1 MWNDVDQYSEK
12 AFKTLSPTKIGM
24 LGFKMNIDC
33 ELMIYFEDM
42 CPNSMQGEILWKQ
55 CKLMLKLSNTT
66 GQHNEARMGGGWRG
80 SGVHYEWWLVT
91 WYTPINYDLV
101 FLMLNKILII
111 RSLGGCIDSDTDT
124 DY

>member
-1 MWNDVDQYSEK
+1 
-12 AFKTLSPTKIGM
+12 
-24 LGFKMNIDC
+24 MNNFADNR
-33 ELMIYFEDM
+33 
-42 CPNSMQGEILWKQ
+42 PNFQFSNVECTPIS
-55 CKLMLKLSNTT
+55 KLSATT
-66 GQHNEARMGGGWRG
+66 GQHNEARMGGEWRG

>member
-1 MWNDVDQYSEK
+1 M
-12 AFKTLSPTKIGM
+12 P
-24 LGFKMNIDC
+24 
-33 ELMIYFEDM
+33 
-42 CPNSMQGEILWKQ
+42 
-55 CKLMLKLSNTT
+55 KLSATT